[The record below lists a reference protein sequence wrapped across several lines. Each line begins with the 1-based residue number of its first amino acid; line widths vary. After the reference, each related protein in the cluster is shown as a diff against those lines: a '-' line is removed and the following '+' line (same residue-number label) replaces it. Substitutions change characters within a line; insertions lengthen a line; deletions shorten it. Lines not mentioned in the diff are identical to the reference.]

1 MNILVT
7 SILYKFANWLLLY
20 IILVIIALIVRRI
33 FGSRRKEINAKWY
46 TRNGVYPLT
55 KMERDFYVLLR
66 RYFGDDTIILSQ
78 VPLICLAQPKARPDT
93 EVFRRLKYKID
104 RMRLDFVILRS
115 TGSVECIVELD
126 GDSHQTKAQRRLDK
140 ERDRFLT
147 ELGYDIFRYTHKNG
161 TPLSKERVYRF
172 LDQYFE

>member
-7 SILYKFANWLLLY
+7 SILYKFANWLLLC
-20 IILVIIALIVRRI
+20 IILIIIALIARRI

-78 VPLICLAQPKARPDT
+78 VPLICLAQPKARPGT

-115 TGSVECIVELD
+115 TGSVECIIELD

-161 TPLSKERVYRF
+161 TPLSEERVYRF

>member
-7 SILYKFANWLLLY
+7 NILYKFASWLLLC
-20 IILVIIALIVRRI
+20 IISLIIALMARRI
-33 FGSRRKEINAKWY
+33 FGSRHKEINAKWY

-55 KMERDFYVLLR
+55 KMERDFYILLR
-66 RYFGDDTIILSQ
+66 HYFGDDTIILSQ

-115 TGSVECIVELD
+115 TGSVECIIELD

-161 TPLSKERVYRF
+161 TPLSEERVYRF

>member
-7 SILYKFANWLLLY
+7 NILYKFASWLLLC
-20 IILVIIALIVRRI
+20 IISLIIALIVRRI

-55 KMERDFYVLLR
+55 KMERDFYVLLH

-104 RMRLDFVILRS
+104 RMRLDFVILRP
-115 TGSVECIVELD
+115 TGSVECIIELD
-126 GDSHQTKAQRRLDK
+126 GDSHHTKAQRRLDK

>member
-7 SILYKFANWLLLY
+7 NILYKFASWLLLC
-20 IILVIIALIVRRI
+20 IISLIIALIVRRI

-115 TGSVECIVELD
+115 TGSVECIIELD

>member
-7 SILYKFANWLLLY
+7 NILYKFASWLLLC
-20 IILVIIALIVRRI
+20 IISLIIALIVRRI
-33 FGSRRKEINAKWY
+33 SGSRRKEINAKWY

-115 TGSVECIVELD
+115 TGSVECIIELD
-126 GDSHQTKAQRRLDK
+126 GDSHQTKTQRRLDK

>member
-1 MNILVT
+1 MPIVSTPSLYTTIEWLALGVAIL
-7 SILYKFANWLLLY
+7 
-20 IILVIIALIVRRI
+20 IIALMARRI

-55 KMERDFYVLLR
+55 KMERDFYILLR
-66 RYFGDDTIILSQ
+66 HYFGDDTIILSQ

-93 EVFRRLKYKID
+93 EVFRRLKYKIN
-104 RMRLDFVILRS
+104 RMRLDFVILHS
-115 TGSVECIVELD
+115 TGSVECIIELD

>member
-7 SILYKFANWLLLY
+7 NILYKFASWLLLC
-20 IILVIIALIVRRI
+20 IISLIIALIVRRI
-33 FGSRRKEINAKWY
+33 FSSRRKEINAKWY

-115 TGSVECIVELD
+115 TGSVECIIELD

>member
-7 SILYKFANWLLLY
+7 NILYKFASWLLLC
-20 IILVIIALIVRRI
+20 IISLIIALIARRV

-104 RMRLDFVILRS
+104 RMRLDFLILRS
-115 TGSVECIVELD
+115 TGSVECIIELD

>member
-115 TGSVECIVELD
+115 TGSVECIIELD

>member
-7 SILYKFANWLLLY
+7 SILYKFANWLLLC
-20 IILVIIALIVRRI
+20 IILIIIAFIVRRI

-115 TGSVECIVELD
+115 TGSVDCIIELD

-161 TPLSKERVYRF
+161 TPLSEERVYRF
-172 LDQYFE
+172 LNQYFE

>member
-7 SILYKFANWLLLY
+7 NILYKFASWLLLC
-20 IILVIIALIVRRI
+20 IIPLIIALIVRRI

-55 KMERDFYVLLR
+55 KMERDFYILLR
-66 RYFGDDTIILSQ
+66 HYFGDDTIILSQ

-104 RMRLDFVILRS
+104 RMRLDFVILRP
-115 TGSVECIVELD
+115 TGSVECIIELD
-126 GDSHQTKAQRRLDK
+126 GDSHHTKAQRRLDK

-161 TPLSKERVYRF
+161 TPLSEERVYRF

>member
-7 SILYKFANWLLLY
+7 NILYKFASWLLLC
-20 IILVIIALIVRRI
+20 IISLIIALIVRRI

-66 RYFGDDTIILSQ
+66 RYLGDDTIILSQ

-115 TGSVECIVELD
+115 TGSVECIIELD
-126 GDSHQTKAQRRLDK
+126 GDSHQTKTQRRLDK

>member
-7 SILYKFANWLLLY
+7 NILYKFASWLLLC
-20 IILVIIALIVRRI
+20 IISLIIALIVRRI

-115 TGSVECIVELD
+115 TGSVECIIELD

-147 ELGYDIFRYTHKNG
+147 ALGYDIFRYTHKNG

>member
-1 MNILVT
+1 MPILSTPSLYTTIEWLALGV
-7 SILYKFANWLLLY
+7 SI
-20 IILVIIALIVRRI
+20 VIIALIARRV

-115 TGSVECIVELD
+115 TGSVECIIELD
-126 GDSHQTKAQRRLDK
+126 GDSHQTKNQRRLDK

-172 LDQYFE
+172 LNQYFE

>member
-7 SILYKFANWLLLY
+7 NILYKFASWLLLC
-20 IILVIIALIVRRI
+20 IISLIIALIVRRI
-33 FGSRRKEINAKWY
+33 FSSRRKEINAKWY

-78 VPLICLAQPKARPDT
+78 VPLICLAQPKARPGT

-115 TGSVECIVELD
+115 TGSVECIIELD

-147 ELGYDIFRYTHKNG
+147 KLGYDIFRYTHKNG
-161 TPLSKERVYRF
+161 TPLSEERVYRF

>member
-7 SILYKFANWLLLY
+7 NILYKFASWLLLC
-20 IILVIIALIVRRI
+20 IISLIIALIARRI

-66 RYFGDDTIILSQ
+66 RYFGDDAIILSQ

-115 TGSVECIVELD
+115 TGSVECIIELD

-161 TPLSKERVYRF
+161 TPLSEERVYRF

>member
-7 SILYKFANWLLLY
+7 NILYKFASWLLLC
-20 IILVIIALIVRRI
+20 IISLIIALIVRRI
-33 FGSRRKEINAKWY
+33 SGSRRKEINAKWY

-115 TGSVECIVELD
+115 TGSVECIIELD

>member
-7 SILYKFANWLLLY
+7 NILYKFASWLLLC
-20 IILVIIALIVRRI
+20 IISLIIALIVRRI
-33 FGSRRKEINAKWY
+33 FSSRRKEINAKWY

-78 VPLICLAQPKARPDT
+78 VPLICLAQPKAHPDT

-115 TGSVECIVELD
+115 TGSVECIIELD
-126 GDSHQTKAQRRLDK
+126 GDLHQTKAQRRLDK

-161 TPLSKERVYRF
+161 TPLSEERVYRF

>member
-7 SILYKFANWLLLY
+7 NILYKFASWLLLC
-20 IILVIIALIVRRI
+20 IISLIIALIARRV

-115 TGSVECIVELD
+115 TGSVECIIELD
-126 GDSHQTKAQRRLDK
+126 GDSHQTKAQHRLDK

-161 TPLSKERVYRF
+161 TPLSEERVYRF